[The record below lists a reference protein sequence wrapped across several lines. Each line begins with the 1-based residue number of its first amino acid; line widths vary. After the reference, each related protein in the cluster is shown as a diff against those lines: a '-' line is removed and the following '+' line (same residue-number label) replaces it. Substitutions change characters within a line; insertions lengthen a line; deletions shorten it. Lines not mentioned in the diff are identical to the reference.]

1 MRGRPATRTLATVH
15 RLSCP
20 RPAAALAVLI
30 VALGAV
36 AAGAAQPPPVGPAW
50 PAATAIALPADAQ
63 TATGVD
69 PLFLFGPSVALRSVS
84 CTSAGNCVGVG
95 GYGDTN
101 GDDDYQ
107 ALYAT
112 ESAGAWGTAQRLS
125 LPPGANTTA
134 TGQRAFLAS
143 VSCPSAGNCVAVG
156 SYADAAGDSQA
167 MIATETAGAWAAH
180 ELTLPTGAYPTQG
193 MYGASLDSV
202 SCTSVGNC
210 LAVGSYVDATHARQA
225 MLVEEDAG
233 AWGVAKTLKLPA
245 NAVTAPGGQYARLTS
260 VSCTPPA
267 TRLLAIKLGPVG
279 SCTAIGTYVD
289 NGNPGNL
296 LTVVAAEINKVWTG
310 TELELPPDS
319 DAVQPVDGLDTLV
332 SPAVSC
338 TSAGNCAAV
347 GTYDPGAGSATLAPM
362 QAAEVNGTW
371 GRAAAVALTPA
382 SDGSE
387 LQASLYSVTCTSPG
401 NCVAVG
407 LEVPVGPAVIMPI
420 VVSELNGAWGV
431 AVALTVA
438 PDGVD
443 LGAQQGPVPGGELDY
458 LSSVACTSAT
468 ACVASGA
475 YSTDSGQRA
484 MVVSTVPPPAIA
496 TTALPSGV
504 VGSAY
509 HVQLKATGG
518 DGNYA
523 WALAS
528 GALPSGLTLNAS
540 TGVISGTPTA
550 VGTSSFRVTVSDPD
564 LVPTGWK
571 ATAELSIAITARS
584 SSSGGGGGTTTQP
597 GSASIAKVK
606 VGFPKVTASIA
617 CAGSASETCT
627 GALALSAVEHL
638 SGRRITA
645 ITASKKRT
653 RTVALGRAAYTV
665 TAGASATVT
674 IKLDAA
680 AKTLLSAHRR
690 FRARLVLTATGRA
703 TAAATRTIAL
713 AR

>member
-1 MRGRPATRTLATVH
+1 MDHPSRRRAT
-15 RLSCP
+15 P
-20 RPAAALAVLI
+20 ALAALI
-30 VALGAV
+30 VALAAV
-36 AAGAAQPPPVGPAW
+36 AAGAAEPAPSGPAW
-50 PAATAIALPADAQ
+50 PAVTAITLPTDAQ
-63 TATGVD
+63 TATGAD
-69 PLFLFGPSVALRSVS
+69 PLFLFGPAVALRSIS
-84 CTSAGNCVGVG
+84 CTSPGDCVGVG

-112 ESAGAWGTAQRLS
+112 ESAGVWGTAQRLS
-125 LPPGANTTA
+125 LPDGANATP

-156 SYADAAGDSQA
+156 SFADAAGDSQA
-167 MIATETAGAWAAH
+167 MIATDTAGSWGAH
-180 ELTLPTGAYPTQG
+180 ELTLPAGAYATQG
-193 MYGASLDSV
+193 MYGASLTSV

-210 LAVGSYVDATHARQA
+210 LAVGSYVDSTHARQA
-225 MLVEEDAG
+225 MLVEEDG
-233 AWGVAKTLKLPA
+233 GVWGVAKTLKLPA

-267 TRLLAIKLGPVG
+267 TRVLAIKLGPVG
-279 SCTAIGTYVD
+279 SCAAVGTYVD

-319 DAVQPVDGLDTLV
+319 DAVQPLELDTFE

-338 TSAGNCAAV
+338 TSAGNCVAV
-347 GTYDPGAGSATLAPM
+347 GSYDPGAGSAVFEPM
-362 QAAEVNGTW
+362 QAAAVNGTW
-371 GRAAAVALTPA
+371 GRAAAVAVPAA

-387 LQASLYSVTCTSPG
+387 VQGALYSVTCASPG
-401 NCVAVG
+401 SCVAVG
-407 LEVPVGPAVIMPI
+407 LEVPVGTPGVLPMVA
-420 VVSELNGAWGV
+420 SEVNGSWGV
-431 AVALTVA
+431 GDALALPSDAVE
-438 PDGVD
+438 PSG
-443 LGAQQGPVPGGELDY
+443 QQIVQGGQLDY

-475 YSTDSGQRA
+475 YSANTGQRA

-496 TTALPSGV
+496 TTALPPGV
-504 VGSAY
+504 VGSPY
-509 HVQLKATGG
+509 HGQVKATGG

-523 WALAS
+523 WMLAT
-528 GALPSGLTLNAS
+528 GALPSGLTLNPS

-550 VGTSSFRVTVSDPD
+550 TGTSSFRVTVSDAD
-564 LVPTGWK
+564 LVPAGWK

-584 SSSGGGGGTTTQP
+584 SSSGGGGGTGTQP

-606 VGFPKVTASIA
+606 VGFPKVTASIS
-617 CAGSASETCT
+617 CAGTAGESCT

-638 SGRRITA
+638 SGHRITA
-645 ITASKKRT
+645 ITASKKKT
-653 RTVALGRAAYTV
+653 RTVALGRVAYTV
-665 TAGASATVT
+665 TAGASATVK
-674 IKLDAA
+674 IKLNAT
-680 AKTLLSAHRR
+680 AKTLLSGHHR
-690 FRARLVLTATGRA
+690 FRARLALTATARTTA
-703 TAAATRTIAL
+703 TATRTITL